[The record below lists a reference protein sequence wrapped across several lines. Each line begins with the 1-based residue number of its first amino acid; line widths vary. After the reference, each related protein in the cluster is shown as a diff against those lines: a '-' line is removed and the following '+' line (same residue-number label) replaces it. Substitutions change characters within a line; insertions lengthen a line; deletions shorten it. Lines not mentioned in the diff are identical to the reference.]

1 MLRNK
6 KLRFLWETCNWN
18 GKYRNP
24 EDYSRNMQP
33 RQQRYWTHMPI
44 WLLLEQMFQSSPRV
58 DWLQP
63 TVTPFSKDILPMD
76 DVEIGDVTIAYDDPR
91 SGQTYI
97 LVICNAL
104 LIPSMEHN
112 LIPPFLIREAE
123 LFLDETPKFMQ
134 WTQQWQIIGSLIVR
148 LACIYIW
155 TWMAYSPTLP
165 QASWHS
171 MRLKIGINGLWLI
184 GVLSVAPCS
193 HYISVTDKFILT

>member
-6 KLRFLWETCNWN
+6 KLRFLWETGDWN

-24 EDYSRNMQP
+24 EDYGRNMQP
-33 RQQRYWTHMPI
+33 RQQRNWIHMSI

-148 LACIYIW
+148 LACIYLLGLEWHILLLYLKPADTQW
-155 TWMAYSPTLP
+155 DWKLESMDCDWLEFWVSPP
-165 QASWHS
+165 V
-171 MRLKIGINGLWLI
+171 LI
-184 GVLSVAPCS
+184 T
-193 HYISVTDKFILT
+193 YQ